1 MNIAEHIQ
9 NIKSKLPQ
17 TVALIAVSKTKPI
30 SDIIEAYRAG
40 QRIFAENRVQEMTQ
54 KYEQLPKDIEWHLI
68 GHLQTNK
75 VKLIA
80 NFVSLIHSVDSVSLL
95 KEIDKQAKKC
105 NRIINVL
112 LQFYIAKEETKF
124 GFDDNEA
131 MQMLESDE
139 YKSLKNIQICGVMG
153 MATYTDDEKTV
164 ADEFTNLNEIFQRLK
179 KNYFAT
185 TNAFKEISMGMSGDY
200 KTAIKCGSTMVRIGS
215 LIFGSR
221 Y

>member
-131 MQMLESDE
+131 MQMLESDD

-200 KTAIKCGSTMVRIGS
+200 ETAIKCGSTMVRIGS

>member
-75 VKLIA
+75 VKWIA
-80 NFVSLIHSVDSVSLL
+80 NFVSLIHSVDSLSLL

-164 ADEFTNLNEIFQRLK
+164 AEEFTNLNEIFQRLK

>member
-164 ADEFTNLNEIFQRLK
+164 AEEFTNLNEIFQRLK

-200 KTAIKCGSTMVRIGS
+200 ETAIKCGSTMVRIGS